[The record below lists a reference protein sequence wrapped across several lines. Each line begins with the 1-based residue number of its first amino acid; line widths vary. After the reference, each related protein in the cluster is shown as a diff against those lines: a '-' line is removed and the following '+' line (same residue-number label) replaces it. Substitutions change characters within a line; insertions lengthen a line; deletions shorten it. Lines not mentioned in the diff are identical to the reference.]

1 MEWDE
6 VLICLTIVI
15 SSLLVVVVVV
25 VERVGVAKAK
35 QRLMTQLSHT
45 HNLLWKLSM
54 AQLKWNRYRY
64 WNLSIC
70 VSVCVFK
77 PRAAPQ
83 KQQRIA
89 ANWDESEI
97 GRSTKVAIEEAA
109 QSGGAF
115 KPNLSVVSKA
125 VVNAGVT
132 ILTTLLLRLQSCH
145 SNSLWQIV
153 YDIMIMLMTL
163 VMSCNCC
170 AWSVPRF
177 SSSFLSAPCRVH
189 RAPCLDWLHLSG
201 QWDLYLQPCSRA
213 KWTLWLVW
221 DRCPALSCDLV
232 RIVYGFQVCVDL
244 CNHFMVSFALRTQL
258 ALSRPRPSTNW
269 PRGQLLRYNC
279 HRSQRNSAVPL
290 PLLPARLMR
299 PCRGL
304 CIFRSTH

>member
-1 MEWDE
+1 M
-6 VLICLTIVI
+6 
-15 SSLLVVVVVV
+15 
-25 VERVGVAKAK
+25 
-35 QRLMTQLSHT
+35 
-45 HNLLWKLSM
+45 
-54 AQLKWNRYRY
+54 
-64 WNLSIC
+64 
-70 VSVCVFK
+70 
-77 PRAAPQ
+77 
-83 KQQRIA
+83 
-89 ANWDESEI
+89 
-97 GRSTKVAIEEAA
+97 AIEEAA

-189 RAPCLDWLHLSG
+189 RAPCPVPGLITLKWPMRFVFAAV
-201 QWDLYLQPCSRA
+201 QPCKVDSVVG
-213 KWTLWLVW
+213 LGSLP
-221 DRCPALSCDLV
+221 CSALSCDLV

-290 PLLPARLMR
+290 PARLMR